1 MHSAPWS
8 SSVEVL
14 LRSRALMAH
23 FLPLQTELC
32 YTNAF
37 QHSPPPVPCELVTNQ
52 PGFRQFP
59 STGSLYKQQASVLQA
74 GIMESRC
81 LLHPAGFTLAGVN
94 APSLYA
100 INHQPCKLHDSLL
113 CMPSIKQQIMTS
125 LRSPGTHLLAFPSS
139 QNEMYHPFQ
148 GLGSPLPRRLQSC
161 SSILYRFASSH
172 QQCDD
177 WQGAE
182 SLITR

>member
-1 MHSAPWS
+1 MPFSIHLLLCHVNS
-8 SSVEVL
+8 SPINRVL
-14 LRSRALMAH
+14 GNSPVLGAYTSNRLQCSKRALWKADV
-23 FLPLQTELC
+23 C
-32 YTNAF
+32 Y
-37 QHSPPPVPCELVTNQ
+37 
-52 PGFRQFP
+52 
-59 STGSLYKQQASVLQA
+59 
-74 GIMESRC
+74 
-81 LLHPAGFTLAGVN
+81 TLAGVN

-113 CMPSIKQQIMTS
+113 CMPSIKQQIMTN

-182 SLITR
+182 SLTTR